1 MIFRRPTTAG
11 GPSGPAD
18 GATLS
23 GIIPDVDPSASIA
36 DDARIRLRA
45 GLISLVVSVVL
56 LGAKYGAYRL
66 TGSTAILSDAL
77 ESIVNVV
84 AAVFALGGLVFA
96 GRPADRNH
104 PYGHG
109 KIEFFS
115 AAFEGGLI
123 AFAAVLIIYE
133 VVQSLIRGVEVQQLE
148 AGLAIVLAAGLVN
161 LLLGVF
167 LVRTG
172 RRHSSLT
179 LVADGQHVLS
189 DFWTSIG
196 IVAGLILVRVTGLAW
211 LDPVVAALVALN
223 LMWTGVRL
231 VRQAAGG
238 LLDEE
243 DTPLLGRLLAIL
255 QSHVGQGVIRV
266 HHLRAIRA
274 GRFHHVDAHL
284 VVPEFWSVDRA
295 HELAETLAARVI
307 KALGVEGEL
316 VFHTDPCHRIY
327 CACATS
333 TTAPCGASPSAAARA
348 SPWKRPSSQTCRAD
362 RIPRGARP
370 LSPASNLRDSVP
382 WECSRLER
390 PVLPAIAER
399 IDQGGT
405 RCPGPAESGSPCSRS
420 SPRWPSPGRRPG
432 PSRGSPTS
440 S

>member
-1 MIFRRPTTAG
+1 MEP
-11 GPSGPAD
+11 P
-18 GATLS
+18 
-23 GIIPDVDPSASIA
+23 VSIA
-36 DDARIRLRA
+36 DDASIRSRA
-45 GLISLVVSVVL
+45 GLISLVVSMVL
-56 LGAKYGAYRL
+56 LGAKYAAYWL
-66 TGSTAILSDAL
+66 TGSTAILADAL

-84 AAVFALGGLVFA
+84 AAAFALGSLVFA

-123 AFAAVLIIYE
+123 AFAAVLIVYE
-133 VVQSLIRGVEVQQLE
+133 VAQSLIRGVEVRQIE
-148 AGLAIVLAAGLVN
+148 AGLVIVLVAGVVN

-172 RRHSSLT
+172 RRHRSFT

-196 IVAGLILVRVTGLAW
+196 IVAGLVLVRATGLAW

-231 VRQAAGG
+231 LRQAAGG

-243 DTPLLGRLLAIL
+243 DTALLGRLIEVLRP
-255 QSHVGQGVIRV
+255 HVGQGVIRV

-295 HELAETLAARVI
+295 HELAETLAARVV
-307 KALGVEGEL
+307 KELGVEGEL

-327 CACATS
+327 CAMCDLDDCPVRREAF
-333 TTAPCGASPSAAARA
+333 R
-348 SPWKRPSSQTCRAD
+348 
-362 RIPRGARP
+362 
-370 LSPASNLRDSVP
+370 
-382 WECSRLER
+382 ER
-390 PVLPAIAER
+390 PALTLDEAVQP
-399 IDQGGT
+399 DM
-405 RCPGPAESGSPCSRS
+405 
-420 SPRWPSPGRRPG
+420 PR
-432 PSRGSPTS
+432 
-440 S
+440 